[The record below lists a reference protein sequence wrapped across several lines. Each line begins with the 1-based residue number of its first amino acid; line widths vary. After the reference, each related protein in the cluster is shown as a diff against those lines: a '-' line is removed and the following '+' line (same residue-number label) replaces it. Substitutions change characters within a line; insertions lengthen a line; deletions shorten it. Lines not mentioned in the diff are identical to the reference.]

1 MLVKNAMILAA
12 KRAHFIKTQQIFEA
26 EKNTMRVG
34 AAWKVNL
41 SLLEAYRTQVVNEIF
56 GFICLKDYIWMKFIK
71 FYINNIKSS
80 SSFI

>member
-1 MLVKNAMILAA
+1 MILAA

-41 SLLEAYRTQVVNEIF
+41 SLLEAYRTQV
-56 GFICLKDYIWMKFIK
+56 GLKTKTYQA
-71 FYINNIKSS
+71 
-80 SSFI
+80 